1 LKTSEEM
8 QIQLSEEE
16 DKALAKAHT
25 LLGFEA
31 MGTGNPHHL
40 TRKDLANAIFAATDA
55 VPTEEQLDSLI
66 QQFSADQKYLNFE
79 EFKRLMTSGILYP
92 EHKGRNWVAV
102 SLAEAETIRRIIHI
116 RQKLKDN
123 KVQPLIENAT
133 TEIALRYSLMNGPTA
148 PLSGDGGVILD
159 SSLQWHQHGTAATVY
174 EAAKAHNSFRFFD
187 CDMHYAPS
195 ALNVLIRAVHGSV
208 YDRERFFHA
217 TVGCRRRM
225 ERKWQ
230 ETPLA
235 RLFMVPH
242 QWLALKQSAQAIFF
256 REALKAKNLTL
267 WEAFTAFDYNN
278 SGMLSPSEFYGALVW
293 LGVPDLTPE
302 DVADFIEAADKN
314 RDGIVDYREY
324 MDMLSDP
331 SVTKDEDD
339 EVVDEQD
346 EDRVPIA
353 KVEPYGADELRE
365 VMIHRK
371 QAEINRQKDERLR
384 RQAYKDAL
392 DVKVFEE
399 ELEASKRRKGGANP
413 LVYTTDSFPGI
424 EASAGGAST
433 SLTVTDFKFS
443 TNEFPLRLAPTG
455 KCSFMTLPLHTSA
468 YPPLRPLTCPSKHP
482 LGACYYS
489 WMNCA
494 LCKKRRTHYYC
505 TRWCSYYVCTSCYD
519 SDRKIRE
526 IEKRDPAKNPTF
538 LRCSNSCSFTLQVP
552 SAGGLNGATNGAN
565 FTVSLEVRF
574 EKLPP
579 KGHLQ
584 SLLRFSLPDIAQ
596 SRRLHRTSVYLN
608 GDGVVVGR
616 ATGKG
621 GLVEGGQA
629 VKPGL
634 WQIITVS
641 VKPEEGEMTTYVN
654 GKLCHVA
661 TGLDSSD
668 LRLHH
673 KLVILG
679 GGRQAHSRGGDIRR
693 AVIHSS
699 YLNAEGCERIFFD
712 LAQENPS
719 IGTRILLVQ
728 SLYRGYVARKKL
740 LEEGL
745 TIKKLSAGP
754 QFVAAP
760 QDYY

>member
-1 LKTSEEM
+1 
-8 QIQLSEEE
+8 
-16 DKALAKAHT
+16 
-25 LLGFEA
+25 
-31 MGTGNPHHL
+31 
-40 TRKDLANAIFAATDA
+40 
-55 VPTEEQLDSLI
+55 
-66 QQFSADQKYLNFE
+66 
-79 EFKRLMTSGILYP
+79 
-92 EHKGRNWVAV
+92 
-102 SLAEAETIRRIIHI
+102 
-116 RQKLKDN
+116 
-123 KVQPLIENAT
+123 
-133 TEIALRYSLMNGPTA
+133 
-148 PLSGDGGVILD
+148 
-159 SSLQWHQHGTAATVY
+159 
-174 EAAKAHNSFRFFD
+174 
-187 CDMHYAPS
+187 MHYAPS
-195 ALNVLIRAVHGSV
+195 ALNVMIRSIHGSV

-235 RLFMVPH
+235 RVFMVPH
-242 QWLALKQSAQAIFF
+242 EWLALKQAAQAIFF

-293 LGVPDLTPE
+293 LGVPDLTPD

-331 SVTKDEDD
+331 TDNKDD
-339 EVVDEQD
+339 EEVVEEQD
-346 EDRVPIA
+346 ENRVPIA

-365 VMIHRK
+365 VMIQRK

-413 LVYTTDSFPGI
+413 IVYTELNYPGSSNSSVTI
-424 EASAGGAST
+424 
-433 SLTVTDFKFS
+433 TDFKFS

-455 KCSFMTLPLHTSA
+455 KCSFVTMSLNSSA
-468 YPPLRPLTCPSKHP
+468 YPRLRPMTCPSKHP

-494 LCKKRRTHYYC
+494 VCKKRRTHYYC
-505 TRWCSYYVCTSCYD
+505 TRWCSFYVCSTCYD
-519 SDRKIRE
+519 GDRRVRE

-552 SAGGLNGATNGAN
+552 SAGGLSGSIDGQ

-608 GDGVVVGR
+608 GDGVVIGR
-616 ATGKG
+616 AISKG
-621 GLVEGGQA
+621 GLIEGGCA
-629 VKPGL
+629 VKPGI

-641 VKPEEGEMTTYVN
+641 VKPELGEMSTYVN

-661 TGLDSSD
+661 TGLDPAD

-693 AVIHSS
+693 VIIHSD
-699 YLNAEGCERIFFD
+699 YLEAEGVQKIADKLED
-712 LAQENPS
+712 DNPV
-719 IGTRILLVQ
+719 IGRRLLLVQ
-728 SLYRGYVARKKL
+728 SLYRGYIVRKKL
-740 LEEGL
+740 IEEGM
-745 TIKKLSAGP
+745 TIKKLSPGI
-754 QFVAAP
+754 QFVPPP
-760 QDYY
+760 QEYY

>member
-1 LKTSEEM
+1 
-8 QIQLSEEE
+8 
-16 DKALAKAHT
+16 
-25 LLGFEA
+25 
-31 MGTGNPHHL
+31 
-40 TRKDLANAIFAATDA
+40 
-55 VPTEEQLDSLI
+55 
-66 QQFSADQKYLNFE
+66 
-79 EFKRLMTSGILYP
+79 
-92 EHKGRNWVAV
+92 
-102 SLAEAETIRRIIHI
+102 
-116 RQKLKDN
+116 
-123 KVQPLIENAT
+123 
-133 TEIALRYSLMNGPTA
+133 
-148 PLSGDGGVILD
+148 
-159 SSLQWHQHGTAATVY
+159 
-174 EAAKAHNSFRFFD
+174 
-187 CDMHYAPS
+187 
-195 ALNVLIRAVHGSV
+195 
-208 YDRERFFHA
+208 
-217 TVGCRRRM
+217 
-225 ERKWQ
+225 
-230 ETPLA
+230 
-235 RLFMVPH
+235 MVPH

-293 LGVPDLTPE
+293 LGVPDLTPD

-331 SVTKDEDD
+331 TTTKDED
-339 EVVDEQD
+339 EVVDEQE

-371 QAEINRQKDERLR
+371 QSEINRQKEERLR

-413 LVYTTDSFPGI
+413 LVYSEVNFPGTDAETAI
-424 EASAGGAST
+424 T
-433 SLTVTDFKFS
+433 ITDFKFS
-443 TNEFPLRLAPTG
+443 SNEFPLRLAPTG
-455 KCSFMTLPLHTSA
+455 KCSFMTIPLNTSA

-494 LCKKRRTHYYC
+494 ICKQRRTHYYC
-505 TRWCSYYVCTSCYD
+505 TRWCSYYVCSSCYD
-519 SDRKIRE
+519 SERKVRE
-526 IEKRDPAKNPTF
+526 IEKRDPNKNPTF

-552 SAGGLNGATNGAN
+552 SAGGLTSETNTSGD

-574 EKLPP
+574 DKLPP

-608 GDGVVVGR
+608 GDGVVIGR
-616 ATGKG
+616 AAGKG
-621 GLVEGGQA
+621 GLAEGGQP
-629 VKPGL
+629 VKPGV
-634 WQIITVS
+634 WQIITVC

-654 GKLCHVA
+654 GKLCHLA
-661 TGLDSSD
+661 TGLDSTD

-699 YLNAEGCERIFFD
+699 YLEGEGIEKVFFK

-719 IGTRILLVQ
+719 IGQRLLLVQ
-728 SLYRGYVARKKL
+728 ALYRGYCARKKL
-740 LEEGL
+740 LEEGVP
-745 TIKKLSAGP
+745 IKKLTAGQPFLSPP
-754 QFVAAP
+754 QE
-760 QDYY
+760 Y

>member
-1 LKTSEEM
+1 
-8 QIQLSEEE
+8 
-16 DKALAKAHT
+16 
-25 LLGFEA
+25 
-31 MGTGNPHHL
+31 
-40 TRKDLANAIFAATDA
+40 
-55 VPTEEQLDSLI
+55 
-66 QQFSADQKYLNFE
+66 
-79 EFKRLMTSGILYP
+79 
-92 EHKGRNWVAV
+92 
-102 SLAEAETIRRIIHI
+102 
-116 RQKLKDN
+116 
-123 KVQPLIENAT
+123 
-133 TEIALRYSLMNGPTA
+133 
-148 PLSGDGGVILD
+148 
-159 SSLQWHQHGTAATVY
+159 
-174 EAAKAHNSFRFFD
+174 
-187 CDMHYAPS
+187 
-195 ALNVLIRAVHGSV
+195 
-208 YDRERFFHA
+208 
-217 TVGCRRRM
+217 
-225 ERKWQ
+225 
-230 ETPLA
+230 
-235 RLFMVPH
+235 MVPH

-331 SVTKDEDD
+331 LIAKDEDD
-339 EVVDEQD
+339 VIDEQD

-371 QAEINRQKDERLR
+371 QAEINRQKEERLR

-413 LVYTTDSFPGI
+413 LVYTEESFPGAEFPNVI
-424 EASAGGAST
+424 
-433 SLTVTDFKFS
+433 VTDFKFS
-443 TNEFPLRLAPTG
+443 SNEFPLRLAPTG
-455 KCSFMTLPLHTSA
+455 KCSFMTSVLHTSA
-468 YPPLRPLTCPSKHP
+468 YPLLRPITCPSKHP

-494 LCKKRRTHYYC
+494 ICKKRRTHYYC
-505 TRWCSYYVCTSCYD
+505 TRWCSYYVCVSCYD

-526 IEKRDPAKNPTF
+526 IEKRDPAKNPTY
-538 LRCSNSCSFTLQVP
+538 LKCSNSCSFTLQIP
-552 SAGGLNGATNGAN
+552 SAGGLNGVNSPN
-565 FTVSLEVRF
+565 FTVFLEVRF

-608 GDGVVVGR
+608 GDGVVLGR
-616 ATGKG
+616 ASGRG
-621 GLVEGGQA
+621 GLVDGGQV

-634 WQIITVS
+634 WQIISVS
-641 VKPEEGEMTTYVN
+641 VKPEEGEMTTYIN

-661 TGLDSSD
+661 TGLDPAD

-693 AVIHSS
+693 VVIYSS
-699 YLNAEGCERIFFD
+699 YLNAEGCEKAFFK
-712 LAQENPS
+712 LAHDNPS
-719 IGTRILLVQ
+719 IGARILLVQ
-728 SLYRGYVARKKL
+728 SLFRGYITRKKL
-740 LEEGL
+740 IADGI
-745 TIKKLSAGP
+745 TIKKLSPGP
-754 QFVAAP
+754 QFVQAP